1 VPPVADTGTKLE
13 ELLEL
18 EFELLD
24 ERELEELLELEF
36 ELLDERELDE
46 LLLDSGGTTAPCRA
60 LRRLTFWYGKK
71 GIGIPYQVLE
81 LESEE
86 EELEELLEDAPAGGG
101 AKLANSPSYA
111 PSVTLIVVLVLAAV
125 AYTLPLTTMS
135 KALTISYDSPA
146 ASLIPVVALTS
157 GPRVSPNA
165 R

>member
-1 VPPVADTGTKLE
+1 MPPVADTGTK
-13 ELLEL
+13 
-18 EFELLD
+18 
-24 ERELEELLELEF
+24 LEELLELEF

-86 EELEELLEDAPAGGG
+86 EELEELLEELLEDAPAGGG